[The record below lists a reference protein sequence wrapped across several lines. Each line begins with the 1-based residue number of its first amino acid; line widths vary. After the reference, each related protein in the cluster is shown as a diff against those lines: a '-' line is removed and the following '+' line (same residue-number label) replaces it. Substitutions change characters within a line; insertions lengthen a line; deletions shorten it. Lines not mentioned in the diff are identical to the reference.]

1 MIFVFL
7 ICKNKINT
15 LVENLRL
22 PMRKIILLCIVLF
35 GTSISAQNE
44 EHSIIVKD
52 VETELPVENA
62 TIVVLKTKQILL
74 TNKDG
79 KAVFMLSGGSNIQVS
94 ETNYESLT
102 IRWASLK
109 ESDFVIYLN
118 NKDNKLDEV
127 VLSKQSPQKVLQK
140 IVSNS
145 VHMLAASYRLK
156 VYVKEFFMLDN
167 QYSYYND
174 GLVNF
179 QFVGDQKKATTT
191 LLVEQNRSYGILD
204 TDVSADLKGYNLN
217 NIMENYSNLKYFEP
231 LLNPKAKKE
240 YDFIIKG
247 HSNNKDYYVMTI
259 TPLDKAKEAIDSFEI
274 IYDPEKKLILEFTI
288 DATPKNIDKIEE
300 KTTVNSKNIT
310 KSFVKVDYRFD
321 GKNYYL
327 LSSNEEIAYNL
338 ILKDAVKKIQVR
350 NSFTT
355 TSFNK
360 QNFTYKESD
369 VFKEKSLFNKKNK
382 ILTNYWD
389 ISGLT
394 ATDEEKAIV
403 SSLEFKM

>member
-1 MIFVFL
+1 M
-7 ICKNKINT
+7 
-15 LVENLRL
+15 
-22 PMRKIILLCIVLF
+22 LF

-44 EHSIIVKD
+44 EHSIIIKD
-52 VETELPVENA
+52 IETQLPIENA

-79 KAVFMLSGGSNIQVS
+79 KAVFVLNGGSNIQVS

-109 ESDFVIYLN
+109 ESNFVVYLSSKN
-118 NKDNKLDEV
+118 NKLDEV

-156 VYVKEFFMLDN
+156 VYVREFFMLDN

-179 QFVGDQKKATTT
+179 QFVGNQKKAETT

-231 LLNPKAKKE
+231 LLSSKAKKE

-247 HSNNKDYYVMTI
+247 HSKNKDYYAMTI
-259 TPLDKAKEAIDSFEI
+259 TPLEKAKEAIDSFEI

-288 DATPKNIDKIEE
+288 DAAPKNIDKLEE
-300 KTTVNSKNIT
+300 KTTINSKNIT
-310 KSFVKVDYRFD
+310 RSFVKVDYRFD

-338 ILKDAVKKIQVR
+338 ILKDSVKNIQVR